1 MKKYK
6 NGKIMEVS
14 TEEAARIQ
22 KHFEKHKSSK
32 QSSLIDYETKIKEL
46 EEAIAAL
53 TAQTKTE

>member
-14 TEEAARIQ
+14 TEETARIQ
-22 KHFEKHKSSK
+22 KHFEKRKTSK
-32 QSSLIDYETKIKEL
+32 QPSLVDYEARIKEL

-53 TAQTKTE
+53 TTQTKTE